1 MLISV
6 HTAVGVI
13 IAENVK
19 ISAAGIFVLAVASHF
34 VLDFIPHGD
43 GNLIHWFSR
52 HINRDLILSL
62 SVIDAFIAIF
72 YLLYIFSY
80 TVIPKSAHIFWA
92 VLGSILPDFLNIYY
106 QIFKPKILEPFSRFH
121 NYIHNLV
128 RSKMTVKQG
137 LLLQLVVIIFLI
149 YITT

>member
-6 HTAVGVI
+6 HTAIGVI
-13 IAENVK
+13 VAKNVQL
-19 ISAAGIFVLAVASHF
+19 SAAWVFVLAFVSHF

-62 SVIDAFIAIF
+62 SIMDAFIAII
-72 YLLYIFSY
+72 YLLYVFSY

-121 NYIHNLV
+121 GYIHNFV
-128 RSKMTVKQG
+128 PSKMTVKQG
-137 LLLQLVVIIFLI
+137 LLLQLVFIICLI
-149 YITT
+149 YITV